1 LRTILF
7 IAVLFSLL
15 VKNLLGFANVLIAEP
30 FQTQLE
36 YSNAT
41 IIEETHTDF
50 TDLEIPIDLKEKE
63 ETEKTEENNDK
74 KAQFFIKNLSIYFL
88 KEYQF
93 SFTKI
98 LNKIPLTNQISG
110 FHIIRTFFV
119 SPQLL
124 LHSFLI

>member
-1 LRTILF
+1 
-7 IAVLFSLL
+7 LFSLL